1 MYCCIS
7 FKNAFTIL
15 CSFLTLA
22 LIFQV
27 MFTYVVTKPTTTS
40 KEEKKLEI
48 TDIPEVVV
56 CLDPGLDYES
66 LFKYHGYQGT
76 EYWRGALHTGGKF
89 IGWNGR
95 EHENKSSHDILKD
108 AFRVPPLNKTK
119 LILNALYYI
128 ICTTNT

>member
-1 MYCCIS
+1 MYCIS

-27 MFTYVVTKPTTTS
+27 MFTYVVKKPTTTS

-66 LFKYHGYQGT
+66 LTSWLPRNHLLERRIEFKWKVHWL
-76 EYWRGALHTGGKF
+76 EWKGGGEQ
-89 IGWNGR
+89 I
-95 EHENKSSHDILKD
+95 
-108 AFRVPPLNKTK
+108 VP
-119 LILNALYYI
+119 
-128 ICTTNT
+128 